1 MKKQFLLLGLAVA
14 AMTSCTSDEVL
25 EQVQPTKQ
33 AIGFE
38 SFVNKTTRAITTT
51 DAPGQTETD
60 GAISEI
66 SGLRKFFVHGFYGN
80 DAVVFNGIP
89 VTRAI
94 TDGKAPWSYDL
105 NTDNNEDDLAYWT
118 RNTYQFG
125 AYANGNNTDPIAG
138 VNFAMGQSTV
148 DLTIPSYTVTD
159 DNDLVAD
166 IVTVDNSGLTNSTVD
181 LSFEHMLTKVR
192 FTVIN
197 NDAKYKMRIVEALV
211 INGAKN
217 EGKCVISKNPN
228 TGLNVQALL
237 TSWTPADG
245 ATDIEYNP
253 NFLSSLVV
261 NGENHV
267 NSSIEQSGNNQG
279 TSVAGQYIA
288 ISQRIISEEFLVMP
302 QDLTNVE
309 FSIKAEFYDDN
320 NQVVAEKELNLPV
333 LGTEENSKQMWKAN
347 TVYNYTIGLPTSAAP
362 IQFGTID
369 VSTWGTTE
377 DIELNTDDYND

>member
-51 DAPGQTETD
+51 DAPGQTGTD
-60 GAISEI
+60 GAISAI
-66 SGLRKFFVHGFYGN
+66 SGLSKFFVHGFYGN

-105 NTDNNEDDLAYWT
+105 DTNTNEDDLAYWT
-118 RNTYQFG
+118 RNIYQFG

-138 VNFAMGQSTV
+138 VEFVMGPSTV

-159 DNDLVAD
+159 NNDLVAD
-166 IVTVDNSGLTNSTVD
+166 IVTVDNSGLTNPKVD

-217 EGKCVISKNPN
+217 EGECVISKNPN
-228 TGLNVQALL
+228 TDSNVQALL
-237 TSWTPADG
+237 TSWTPAVG
-245 ATDIEYNP
+245 ANAIEYKP
-253 NFLSSLVV
+253 NFLSTLNV
-261 NGENHV
+261 GEDHV
-267 NSSIEQSGNNQG
+267 NSSINNLG

-288 ISQRIISEEFLVMP
+288 ISERIISEEFLVMP
-302 QDLTNVE
+302 QDLTNVVE

-362 IQFGTID
+362 IQFGTIG
-369 VSTWGTTE
+369 VSTWGATE
-377 DIELNTDDYND
+377 IIELNTEDY